1 MFIAIIATTLAMML
15 LHVDSAAVLKSNG
28 DGLESSLAGHLQ
40 KGSDM
45 TLEGAQYVNVRG
57 VYTGGANFFQLI
69 NERKW
74 LF

>member
-1 MFIAIIATTLAMML
+1 MFIAIIATTVAMML

-45 TLEGAQYVNVRG
+45 TLEGPNM
-57 VYTGGANFFQLI
+57 
-69 NERKW
+69 
-74 LF
+74 